1 MLCREDM
8 SIKQYAYE
16 KGRISGKIILMKYRG
31 EGT

>member
-16 KGRISGKIILMKYRG
+16 KGGNIWKNNIDEDVMFVV
-31 EGT
+31 